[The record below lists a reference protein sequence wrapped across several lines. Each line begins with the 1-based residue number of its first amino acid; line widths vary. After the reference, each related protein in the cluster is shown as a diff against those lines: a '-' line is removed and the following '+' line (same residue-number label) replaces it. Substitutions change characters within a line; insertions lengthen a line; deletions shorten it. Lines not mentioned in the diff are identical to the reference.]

1 MAGLRTWF
9 ITISLDGGD
18 EKSCK
23 VCQSAP
29 LHFYH
34 RRTLEFW
41 PQNLIKLDFWLAGP
55 NNSRMGKTL
64 NSEAVQSALVHR
76 GMTQGE
82 LAAAVGT
89 SSQAVTNWLKGK
101 DFPRPASLLK
111 LATTLSLTFDQLV
124 KTSDADRPIIAYR
137 KKANARTTAAHLA
150 KAEGIGML
158 LKPLV
163 AYLPEQRALR
173 TLITS
178 PSTDYDRLQTAVSQ
192 TRDRLGIG
200 ETAVLEYGHLIGEFG
215 ECGAVLVPVLWGN
228 KGNHENALHIRLPQE
243 DVTFIFLNLDT
254 HLEDFKF
261 WMAHELAHVFTPDL
275 SGSNEGE
282 DFADAFA
289 GALLFPKVCAEAAY
303 RAACQEKKSTRAV
316 QALTEHAE
324 NHMISLFTV
333 YQQVQQF
340 AKAAGLPALNIDEK
354 SIHALRNSRRWPLVS
369 AALFDPM
376 PPSPQRY
383 IAACEKNFQT
393 SFFHALKRMIIES
406 GTGASYI
413 QQVLDTPLQDAL
425 ALHEELRR

>member
-1 MAGLRTWF
+1 M
-9 ITISLDGGD
+9 
-18 EKSCK
+18 E
-23 VCQSAP
+23 
-29 LHFYH
+29 
-34 RRTLEFW
+34 
-41 PQNLIKLDFWLAGP
+41 
-55 NNSRMGKTL
+55 KTL
-64 NSEAVQSALVHR
+64 NSPAVQSALAQR

-111 LATTLSLTFDQLV
+111 LAATLSLTFEQLV
-124 KTSDADRPIIAYR
+124 TTGDGDRPIIAYR
-137 KKANARTTAAHLA
+137 KKANVKTTAAHLA

-163 AYLPEQRALR
+163 AHLPEQRALR

-192 TRDRLGIG
+192 TRERLGIG
-200 ETAVLEYGHLIGEFG
+200 AAAVLDYEHLIGEFRQ
-215 ECGAVLVPVLWGN
+215 CGAILVPVLWGN
-228 KGNHENALHIRLPQE
+228 KGNHENALHIRLKKE

-261 WMAHELAHVFTPDL
+261 WMAHELAHVFTPEL
-275 SGSNEGE
+275 SGTNPGE

-289 GALLFPKVCAEAAY
+289 GALLFPQACTESTY
-303 RAACQEKKSTRAV
+303 RSAIQVKQSSRVV
-316 QALTEHAE
+316 QVLMDQAE

-340 AKAAGLPALNIDEK
+340 AKANGLPLLNIEEK
-354 SIHALRNSRRWPLVS
+354 SIHAVRNCWRGSLVS
-369 AALFDPM
+369 QALFDPM

-383 IAACEKNFQT
+383 IAACENTFQ
-393 SFFHALKRMIIES
+393 SGFFHALKRMIIES

-413 QQVLDTPLQDAL
+413 QQVLDTTLQDAL